1 MRAIRF
7 VIVIMSK
14 NVSLKCVKTRCEFKC
29 EMDVAIRVGDYGW
42 SGGRNSRIN
51 V

>member
-14 NVSLKCVKTRCEFKC
+14 SVSLRSVKTRCEFKC
-29 EMDVAIRVGDYGW
+29 EMNAAIRVGDCGW
-42 SGGRNSRIN
+42 SGGRNSRN
-51 V
+51 DV